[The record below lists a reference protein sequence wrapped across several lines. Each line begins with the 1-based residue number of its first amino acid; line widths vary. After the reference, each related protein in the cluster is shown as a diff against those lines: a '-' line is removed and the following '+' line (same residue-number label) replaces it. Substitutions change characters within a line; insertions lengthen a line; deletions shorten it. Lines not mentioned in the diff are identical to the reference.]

1 MVQDFYSA
9 QYAHALDRL
18 AKLTPVLQLDLHL
31 ASHVKP
37 LTQVLHS
44 LCGLCIADW
53 AVRLSSVSTAH
64 AC

>member
-31 ASHVKP
+31 ASHVEP

-44 LCGLCIADW
+44 LSEL
-53 AVRLSSVSTAH
+53 
-64 AC
+64 